1 METFDSESAL
11 GQAIGYLIVG
21 HGTRNLEGQS
31 QLRRIFSQMTQL
43 AGADGLK
50 GRPAELAFL
59 ELAEPNIMTAVERLF
74 QAGVQQLVVVPVL
87 LFSAGHAQH
96 DIPHVVEA
104 AAERFGIS
112 LLRNCSSLCLDPT
125 ILALSAERF
134 QQALLKHG
142 GLGVEPAIE
151 GVALALIGRG
161 SSSDDA
167 TAAMLQFA
175 ELRTRATPV
184 RWSSVGFIHAQR
196 PTVNEVLDALAAT
209 GLPWLV
215 VQPHLLFE
223 GELIEELRRE
233 VEYRQSLSAS
243 QKWIITETLGSTSLD
258 QRLAAALSRLALQS
272 TARVAADPES
282 CARCQSPNHWCR
294 VARASAL

>member
-21 HGTRNLEGQS
+21 HGTRNPEGQS

-272 TARVAADPES
+272 TVRVAVDPES